1 MKKIKITKK
10 HIKDFLTINLGVFLM
25 AMAYS
30 ILIDRNK
37 LVIGGVG
44 GIATILSNAI
54 TGLKIN
60 SSFIILIINVVLLL
74 IALIFVGKKFFLKTL
89 YTSLI
94 YPVYYNVMIGSL
106 LHDIGKLAI
115 PNEILK
121 KESSLTKEELAIKL
135 SDIALGQNAA
145 NAIMAGSYLLVRISG
160 AVISGFGL
168 GLALKKGAS
177 TGGVDIIQ
185 QILLDRFKIPF
196 SISLLMID
204 GTIVTVAAI
213 YFKDFFMI
221 LYGFLFIYL
230 SGVVLDA
237 IVFSGFNSRAV
248 YIITSDPEAVKN
260 KIYSVLE
267 RGVTEIYSRGGYR
280 QEDKKM
286 LVCVMSNNEFYK
298 MKTLILEIDKR
309 AFIFV
314 ARVSEVHGE
323 GFTYDSP
330 EQVEKENEPS
340 K

>member
-94 YPVYYNVMIGSL
+94 YPVYVFMFEKIIL
-106 LHDIGKLAI
+106 LLQDVVPDL
-115 PNEILK
+115 
-121 KESSLTKEELAIKL
+121 SLTKQELAIKL
-135 SDIALGQNAA
+135 SDIALGQDAA
-145 NAIMAGSYLLVRISG
+145 NAIMAGSYLLVIIFG

>member
-94 YPVYYNVMIGSL
+94 YPVYVFMFEKIIL
-106 LHDIGKLAI
+106 LLQDVVPDL
-115 PNEILK
+115 
-121 KESSLTKEELAIKL
+121 SLTKEELAIKL

-145 NAIMAGSYLLVRISG
+145 NAIMAGSYLLVIIFG

-204 GTIVTVAAI
+204 GTIVTAAAI

>member
-30 ILIDRNK
+30 SLIDRNK

-60 SSFIILIINVVLLL
+60 SSFIILIINLVLLL

-94 YPVYYNVMIGSL
+94 YPVYVFMFEKIIL
-106 LHDIGKLAI
+106 LLQDIVPDL
-115 PNEILK
+115 
-121 KESSLTKEELAIKL
+121 SLTKEELAIKL

-145 NAIMAGSYLLVRISG
+145 NAIMAGSYLLVIIFG

-267 RGVTEIYSRGGYR
+267 RGVTEIYSRGGYK

>member
-94 YPVYYNVMIGSL
+94 YPVYVFTFEKIIL
-106 LHDIGKLAI
+106 LLQDVVPDL
-115 PNEILK
+115 
-121 KESSLTKEELAIKL
+121 SLTKEELAIKL

-145 NAIMAGSYLLVRISG
+145 NAIMAGSYLLVIIFG

-168 GLALKKGAS
+168 GLSLKKGAS

>member
-30 ILIDRNK
+30 VLIDRNK

-60 SSFIILIINVVLLL
+60 SSFIILIINVLLLL

-94 YPVYYNVMIGSL
+94 YPVYVFMFEKIIL
-106 LHDIGKLAI
+106 LLQDVVPDL
-115 PNEILK
+115 
-121 KESSLTKEELAIKL
+121 SLTKEELAIKL

-145 NAIMAGSYLLVRISG
+145 NAIMAGSYLLVIIFG

-213 YFKDFFMI
+213 YFKDFFMT

>member
-1 MKKIKITKK
+1 
-10 HIKDFLTINLGVFLM
+10 M

-54 TGLKIN
+54 TGVKIN

-94 YPVYYNVMIGSL
+94 YPVYVFMFEKIIL
-106 LHDIGKLAI
+106 LLQDVVPDL
-115 PNEILK
+115 
-121 KESSLTKEELAIKL
+121 SLTKEELAIKL

-145 NAIMAGSYLLVRISG
+145 NAIMAGSYLLVIIFG

>member
-94 YPVYYNVMIGSL
+94 YPVYVFMFEKIIL
-106 LHDIGKLAI
+106 LLQDVVPDL
-115 PNEILK
+115 
-121 KESSLTKEELAIKL
+121 SLTKEELAIKL

-145 NAIMAGSYLLVRISG
+145 NAIMAGSYLLVIIFG

>member
-94 YPVYYNVMIGSL
+94 YPVYVFMFEKIIL
-106 LHDIGKLAI
+106 LLQDVVPDL
-115 PNEILK
+115 
-121 KESSLTKEELAIKL
+121 SLTKEELAIKL

-145 NAIMAGSYLLVRISG
+145 NAIMAGSYLLVIIFG

-323 GFTYDSP
+323 GFTYDCP

>member
-1 MKKIKITKK
+1 
-10 HIKDFLTINLGVFLM
+10 
-25 AMAYS
+25 
-30 ILIDRNK
+30 
-37 LVIGGVG
+37 
-44 GIATILSNAI
+44 
-54 TGLKIN
+54 
-60 SSFIILIINVVLLL
+60 
-74 IALIFVGKKFFLKTL
+74 
-89 YTSLI
+89 
-94 YPVYYNVMIGSL
+94 
-106 LHDIGKLAI
+106 
-115 PNEILK
+115 
-121 KESSLTKEELAIKL
+121 
-135 SDIALGQNAA
+135 
-145 NAIMAGSYLLVRISG
+145 
-160 AVISGFGL
+160 
-168 GLALKKGAS
+168 
-177 TGGVDIIQ
+177 
-185 QILLDRFKIPF
+185 
-196 SISLLMID
+196 
-204 GTIVTVAAI
+204 
-213 YFKDFFMI
+213 MI

-330 EQVEKENEPS
+330 EQVENEDQIVSYRLIKGNVLDQKTYKTLMTDVNNTVYYNKALHFIDFKPRTKKEINEYLTKFQLDESTINKIIKKLEKIGFIDDERYANRYTEELIRKGKGKKAIYNLLIKKGIEQDLINENLS
-340 K
+340 KYEKDDEFANALRIAEKLVKPESDYPIKKQKMQLIEKLLREGYGQDAINYAMSNITFTDNSQERLIKEYEKLQDKNIEKEKIIARLLAKGYEYSDIKRILK

>member
-60 SSFIILIINVVLLL
+60 SSFIILIINLVLLL

-94 YPVYYNVMIGSL
+94 YPVYVFMFEKIIL
-106 LHDIGKLAI
+106 LLQDVVPDL
-115 PNEILK
+115 
-121 KESSLTKEELAIKL
+121 SLTKEELAIKL

-145 NAIMAGSYLLVRISG
+145 NAIMAGSYLLVIIFG

-168 GLALKKGAS
+168 GLALKIGAS

-204 GTIVTVAAI
+204 GTIVTAAAI

>member
-94 YPVYYNVMIGSL
+94 YPVYVFMFEKIIL
-106 LHDIGKLAI
+106 LLQDVVPDL
-115 PNEILK
+115 
-121 KESSLTKEELAIKL
+121 SLTKEELAIKL

-145 NAIMAGSYLLVRISG
+145 NAIMAGSYLLVIIFG

-248 YIITSDPEAVKN
+248 YIVTSDPEAVKN

>member
-1 MKKIKITKK
+1 
-10 HIKDFLTINLGVFLM
+10 M

-94 YPVYYNVMIGSL
+94 YPVYVFTFEKIIL
-106 LHDIGKLAI
+106 LLQDVVPDL
-115 PNEILK
+115 
-121 KESSLTKEELAIKL
+121 SLTKEELAIKL

-145 NAIMAGSYLLVRISG
+145 NAIMAGSYLLVIIFG

-168 GLALKKGAS
+168 GLSLKKGAS

-204 GTIVTVAAI
+204 GTIVTAAAI

>member
-94 YPVYYNVMIGSL
+94 YPVYVFMFEKIIL
-106 LHDIGKLAI
+106 LLQDVVPDL
-115 PNEILK
+115 
-121 KESSLTKEELAIKL
+121 SLTKEELAIKL

-145 NAIMAGSYLLVRISG
+145 NAIMAGSYLLVIIFG

-168 GLALKKGAS
+168 GLSLKKGAS

>member
-30 ILIDRNK
+30 ILIDGNK

-94 YPVYYNVMIGSL
+94 YPVYVFMFEKIIL
-106 LHDIGKLAI
+106 LLQDVVPDL
-115 PNEILK
+115 
-121 KESSLTKEELAIKL
+121 SLTKEELAIKL

-145 NAIMAGSYLLVRISG
+145 NAIMAGSYLLVIIFG

-204 GTIVTVAAI
+204 GTIVTAAAI

>member
-10 HIKDFLTINLGVFLM
+10 QIKDFLTINLGVFLM

-94 YPVYYNVMIGSL
+94 YPVYVFMFEKIIL
-106 LHDIGKLAI
+106 LLQDVVPDL
-115 PNEILK
+115 
-121 KESSLTKEELAIKL
+121 SLTKEELAIKL

-145 NAIMAGSYLLVRISG
+145 NAIMAGSYLLVIIFG

-177 TGGVDIIQ
+177 TGGADIIQ